1 MNLNELEVLAKAVYA
16 PNKDDWE
23 LRQAL
28 LHFDRAATPE
38 NIICLIELVRQMG
51 KALNRL
57 YVSCPTSLECHIFHH
72 SNRDKHNY
80 KEECGPRQEY
90 LAAISKAADAL
101 AKYKELTK

>member
-1 MNLNELEVLAKAVYA
+1 MNLNELEALAKAVYA

-38 NIICLIELVRQMG
+38 NIICLIELVRLQHE
-51 KALNRL
+51 ALDSL
-57 YVSCPTSLECHIFHH
+57 YVNDYSGYEVS
-72 SNRDKHNY
+72 KHEAH
-80 KEECGPRQEY
+80 KIDE
-90 LAAISKAADAL
+90 AL